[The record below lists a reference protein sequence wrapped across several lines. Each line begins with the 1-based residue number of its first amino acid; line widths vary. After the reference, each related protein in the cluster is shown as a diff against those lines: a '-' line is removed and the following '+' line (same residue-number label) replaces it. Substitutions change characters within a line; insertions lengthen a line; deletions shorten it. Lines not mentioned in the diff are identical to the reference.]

1 MSKYDENRRLD
12 DLEEEEQPKKKKKKF
27 NIYDFFY
34 GKKANEEASA
44 DKHLPRNFA
53 FFFTLLKRNLTN
65 ILYINLLTVLANL
78 PVFFIIFAFSGNL
91 QVDASA
97 PAGPLFAPLYGAFKL
112 GASSPAALTA
122 YGLYGVNSI
131 VALWTPAA
139 YALLIIGIL
148 LLLVTFGPSM
158 IGSTYLL
165 RNMVRGEPLFIIQD
179 FKYAAKKNFKQGL
192 ILGILD
198 LLFILLLLYD
208 IYFFYLN
215 YATTFGLICFWVSVV
230 ILLLYFFMRFYIYLL
245 ALTFDLK
252 TSKIYKNA
260 LIFTILG
267 FKRNIVAF
275 LGMLLVVFIDY
286 LLLAFLP
293 AVGVILPFVF
303 LITLCAFMATYAAW
317 PVVKKLM
324 IEPYY
329 PNYDNP
335 AAESDEASD
344 ETGGQPDANEGENP
358 PEEA

>member
-1 MSKYDENRRLD
+1 MSKYDENRRQD
-12 DLEEEEQPKKKKKKF
+12 DLEEEVQPKKKKKF
-27 NIYDFFY
+27 NIYDLFY
-34 GKKANEEASA
+34 KKKANEEAAA

-65 ILYINLLTVLANL
+65 ILYINLLTVFANL
-78 PVFFIIFAFSGNL
+78 PVFLIIFAFSGNL
-91 QVDASA
+91 QIDVAA

-112 GASSPAALTA
+112 GASSPAAMTA
-122 YGLYGVNSI
+122 YGIYGVNSMI
-131 VALWTPAA
+131 ALWTPAA
-139 YALLIIGIL
+139 YVLLIAGIVL
-148 LLLVTFGPSM
+148 LLFTFGPSM

-165 RNMVRGEPLFIIQD
+165 RNMVRGEPLFIMQD

-192 ILGILD
+192 ALGILD
-198 LLFILLLLYD
+198 LLIIGLLLYD

-230 ILLLYFFMRFYIYLL
+230 ILLLYFFMRFYIYML

-252 TSKIYKNA
+252 ITKIYKNA

-267 FKRNIVAF
+267 FKRNILAL
-275 LGMLLVVFIDY
+275 LGILLVVIVDY
-286 LLLAFLP
+286 LILAFLP
-293 AVGVILPFVF
+293 AIGVILPFAF

-335 AAESDEASD
+335 NAAPASGSSEETENDGESPAK
-344 ETGGQPDANEGENP
+344 EG
-358 PEEA
+358 